1 MLVDRQP
8 KCSRPEL
15 ETLSRFQ
22 PKKVRTVDTALR
34 DSAGLAY
41 ALPVESVLVQQK
53 VSPAFGLTEQE
64 AVLRLKLYGPNTL
77 LTHPERSAVSILAD
91 QIKSPVVWLLA
102 TAAAVAAVFSE
113 WTQAT
118 AILLVLAVNTLIGFF
133 TEFRAVR
140 SMEALRKL
148 GSRSSRVRREGKL
161 KTIPAEQVV
170 PGDIVVLES
179 GDIVTADI
187 RLAEAKTLFCDES
200 TLTGESSPV
209 EKSVDPAP
217 QNAILADR
225 TSMLHKGTAIT
236 RGTGTGVVVATGMAT
251 ELGLTTKLVLEAE
264 PQISPLERKLAEL
277 TGQLVKA
284 TLIVTALIAAAGM
297 ATGRDLVLMI
307 EAGIALAVAAIPEG
321 LPIVATM
328 ALARG
333 MWRMARRN
341 VVVERLAAVET
352 LGATTVICTD
362 KTGTL
367 TENRMTAERLWL
379 PSADYRVDH
388 ENGRI
393 LDASGNKA
401 KLTQSLQRALEVG
414 VLCGTATLKS
424 DDKRGT
430 GDPMELALLR
440 LGQFMKVD
448 REALLLAWPER
459 HEIAFDTKTKM
470 MATAH
475 DRDRSLFVAV
485 KGAPEAVLAVST
497 QIGDGAKTTLGADE
511 REEWLR
517 CAVALAEDG
526 LRVLALAEKS
536 IPSKVPPSYEGL
548 TFLGLVGFRDP
559 PRVEV
564 KQAIADC
571 RQAGIR
577 VVMVTGDHAV
587 TARKIAE
594 GLGIAEPGTGIIIE
608 GRELEALGALGEE
621 ERQRVLA
628 AQVFARVTPGQKL
641 ELVRL
646 YQSAG
651 EVVAMTGDG
660 VNDAPALQSADIGVA
675 MGLRGTEVAREAA
688 DIVLRDDAFGSI
700 VAAIRE
706 GRVIFSNLRRF
717 LVYLL
722 SCNISEVMV
731 VALAVVAGLPL
742 PLLPLQIL
750 FLNLVTDV
758 FPAFALAT
766 GEGEEDVL
774 RRSPRDPRES
784 LLGRP
789 QWLFIAGFGALL
801 TATTLSALII
811 GRYGLGLQGEALVTI
826 SFLTLAFAQLW
837 HVFNMRGRGSGV
849 LRNAVTRNP
858 YVWMATALCTAILLL
873 ALYVPPLAATLQ
885 IVPPDRIGWALILT
899 ASLAPLLLGMTI
911 GAFDTVTKSEEGAA
925 KQSQT

>member
-1 MLVDRQP
+1 V
-8 KCSRPEL
+8 
-15 ETLSRFQ
+15 
-22 PKKVRTVDTALR
+22 
-34 DSAGLAY
+34 AY
-41 ALPVESVLVQQK
+41 ALPAETVLRQQE
-53 VSPAFGLTEQE
+53 VNCAYGLTEQE
-64 AVLRLKLYGPNTL
+64 AALRLKRLGPNTL
-77 LTHPERSAVSILAD
+77 QAHAERTAVSILAD
-91 QIKSPVVWLLA
+91 QLKSPVVWLLSA
-102 TAAAVAAVFSE
+102 AAAVAALFGQ
-113 WTQAT
+113 WTEAT
-118 AILLVLAVNTLIGFF
+118 AIVLVLAINTLIGFL
-133 TEFRAVR
+133 TELRAVR

-161 KTIPAEQVV
+161 ETIAAEEIA

-179 GDIVTADI
+179 GDVVTADI
-187 RLAEAKTLFCDES
+187 RLVQAKNLFCDES
-200 TLTGESSPV
+200 TLTGESTPV
-209 EKSVDPAP
+209 EKGIAP
-217 QNAILADR
+217 VAPNAIIAER

-236 RGTGTGVVVATGMAT
+236 RGTGAGVVVATGMAT
-251 ELGLTTKLVLEAE
+251 ELGLTTRLVIEAE
-264 PQISPLERKLAEL
+264 PDVSPLERKLAQL
-277 TGQLVKA
+277 TGQLIKA
-284 TLIVTALIAAAGM
+284 TLLVTALIAMAGM
-297 ATGRDLVLMI
+297 AAGRDLVLMI
-307 EAGIALAVAAIPEG
+307 KAGIALAVAAIPEG

-352 LGATTVICTD
+352 LGATTLICAD

-367 TENRMTAERLWL
+367 TENRMTAERFWL
-379 PSADYRVDH
+379 PSAHYRIDH
-388 ENGRI
+388 QTGQI
-393 LDASGNKA
+393 LDTWGNKA
-401 KLTQSLQRALEVG
+401 AIDASLQRVLEAA
-414 VLCGTATLKS
+414 VLCGTATLKTNEG
-424 DDKRGT
+424 RGA

-440 LGQFMKVD
+440 LGQIAGLD
-448 REALLLAWPER
+448 REELLAAWPER
-459 HEIAFDTKTKM
+459 HEIAFDTETKM

-475 DRDRSLFVAV
+475 ERDGRLFVAV
-485 KGAPEAVLAVST
+485 KGAPEAVLATATAV
-497 QIGDGAKTTLGADE
+497 GEEAEALGEEE
-511 REEWLR
+511 RAEWLR
-517 CAVALAEDG
+517 RAVALAEDG
-526 LRVLALAEKS
+526 LRVLALAQKT
-536 IPSKVPPSYEGL
+536 IPLEAVPNYGDL
-548 TFLGLVGFRDP
+548 TFLGLIGLLDP

-594 GLGIAEPGTGIIIE
+594 SLGIAEPGAVVIE
-608 GRELEALGALGEE
+608 GRELQALVALGEQ

-628 AQVFARVTPGQKL
+628 AQVFARVTPAQKL
-641 ELVRL
+641 DLVRL

-660 VNDAPALQSADIGVA
+660 VNDAPALQKADIGVA

-706 GRVIFSNLRRF
+706 GRVIFGNLRRF
-717 LVYLL
+717 LTYLL

-766 GEGEEDVL
+766 GEGEADVL
-774 RRSPRDPRES
+774 RRPPRDPREP

-789 QWLFIAGFGALL
+789 QWLFIAGYGALL
-801 TATTLSALII
+801 TASTLAALVI
-811 GRYGLGLQGEALVTI
+811 GSLALGLEGDPLVSI

-837 HVFNMRGRGSGV
+837 HVLNMRGAGSPV
-849 LRNAVTRNP
+849 FRNAVTLNP
-858 YVWMATALCTAILLL
+858 YVWMAVALCVAILLL
-873 ALYVPPLAATLQ
+873 AVYIPLVADALQ
-885 IVPPDRIGWALILT
+885 VVAPDRSGWVLVMA
-899 ASLAPLLLGMTI
+899 ASLAPLLVGMTI
-911 GAFDTVTKSEEGAA
+911 GAVSAGVRRRTVG
-925 KQSQT
+925 

>member
-1 MLVDRQP
+1 V
-8 KCSRPEL
+8 
-15 ETLSRFQ
+15 
-22 PKKVRTVDTALR
+22 
-34 DSAGLAY
+34 AY
-41 ALPVESVLVQQK
+41 ALPAETVLRQQE
-53 VSPAFGLTEQE
+53 VNCAYGLTEQE
-64 AVLRLKLYGPNTL
+64 AALRLKRLGPNTL
-77 LTHPERSAVSILAD
+77 QAHAERTAVSILAD
-91 QIKSPVVWLLA
+91 QLKSPVVWLLSA
-102 TAAAVAAVFSE
+102 AAAVAALFGQ
-113 WTQAT
+113 WTEAT
-118 AILLVLAVNTLIGFF
+118 AIVLVLAINTLIGFL
-133 TEFRAVR
+133 TELRAVR

-161 KTIPAEQVV
+161 ETIAAEEIV

-179 GDIVTADI
+179 GDVVTADI
-187 RLAEAKTLFCDES
+187 RLVQAKNLFCDES
-200 TLTGESSPV
+200 TLTGESTPV
-209 EKSVDPAP
+209 EKGIAP
-217 QNAILADR
+217 VAPNAIIAER

-236 RGTGTGVVVATGMAT
+236 RGTGAGVVVATGMAT
-251 ELGLTTKLVLEAE
+251 ELGLTTRLVIEAE
-264 PQISPLERKLAEL
+264 PDVSPLERKLAQL
-277 TGQLVKA
+277 TGQLIKA
-284 TLIVTALIAAAGM
+284 TLLVTALIAMAGM
-297 ATGRDLVLMI
+297 AAGRDLVLMI
-307 EAGIALAVAAIPEG
+307 KAGIALAVAAIPEG

-352 LGATTVICTD
+352 LGATTLICAD

-367 TENRMTAERLWL
+367 TENRMTAERFWL
-379 PSADYRVDH
+379 PSAHYRIDH
-388 ENGRI
+388 QTGQI
-393 LDASGNKA
+393 LDTWGNKA
-401 KLTQSLQRALEVG
+401 AIDASLQRVLEAA
-414 VLCGTATLKS
+414 VLCGTATLKTNEG
-424 DDKRGT
+424 RGA

-440 LGQFMKVD
+440 LGQIAGLD
-448 REALLLAWPER
+448 REELLAAWPER
-459 HEIAFDTKTKM
+459 HEIAFDTETKM

-475 DRDRSLFVAV
+475 ERDGRLFVAV
-485 KGAPEAVLAVST
+485 KGAPEAVLATATAV
-497 QIGDGAKTTLGADE
+497 GEEAEALGEEE
-511 REEWLR
+511 RAEWLR
-517 CAVALAEDG
+517 RAVALAEDG
-526 LRVLALAEKS
+526 LRVLALAQKT
-536 IPSKVPPSYEGL
+536 IPLEAVPNYGDL
-548 TFLGLVGFRDP
+548 TFLGLIGFLDP

-594 GLGIAEPGTGIIIE
+594 SLGIAEPGAVVIE
-608 GRELEALGALGEE
+608 GRELQALVALGEQ

-628 AQVFARVTPGQKL
+628 AQVFARVTPAQKL
-641 ELVRL
+641 DLVRL

-660 VNDAPALQSADIGVA
+660 VNDAPALQKADIGVA

-706 GRVIFSNLRRF
+706 GRVIFGNLRRF
-717 LVYLL
+717 LTYLL

-766 GEGEEDVL
+766 GEGEADVL
-774 RRSPRDPRES
+774 RRPPRDPREP

-789 QWLFIAGFGALL
+789 QWLFIAGYGALL
-801 TATTLSALII
+801 TASTLAALVI
-811 GRYGLGLQGEALVTI
+811 GSLALGLEGDPLVSI

-837 HVFNMRGRGSGV
+837 HVLNMRGAGSPV
-849 LRNAVTRNP
+849 FRNAVTLNP
-858 YVWMATALCTAILLL
+858 YVWMAVALCVAILLL
-873 ALYVPPLAATLQ
+873 AVYIPLVADALQ
-885 IVPPDRIGWALILT
+885 VVAPDRSGWVLVMA
-899 ASLAPLLLGMTI
+899 ASLAPLLVGMTI
-911 GAFDTVTKSEEGAA
+911 GAVSAGVRRRTVG
-925 KQSQT
+925 

>member
-1 MLVDRQP
+1 MR
-8 KCSRPEL
+8 SE
-15 ETLSRFQ
+15 S
-22 PKKVRTVDTALR
+22 TAIR
-34 DSAGLAY
+34 HSTAPAY
-41 ALPVESVLVQQK
+41 ALPAK
-53 VSPAFGLTEQE
+53 
-64 AVLRLKLYGPNTL
+64 AVLRQQEVSLTSGLSDAEAALRLERYGSNTL
-77 LTHPERSAVSILAD
+77 LTHPERSGLSILGD
-91 QIKSPVVWLLA
+91 QIKGHVVWLLA
-102 TAAAVAAVFSE
+102 AAAAVAAVANE
-113 WTQAT
+113 WAEAT
-118 AILLVLAVNTLIGFF
+118 SILLVLVINTLIGFF
-133 TEFRAVR
+133 TELRAVR

-148 GSRSSRVRREGKL
+148 GSRSSRVRRERKL
-161 KTIPAEQVV
+161 KTIPAEEIV
-170 PGDIVVLES
+170 PGDIAIFET
-179 GDIVTADI
+179 GDIITADV
-187 RLAEAKTLFCDES
+187 RLLEVKNLFCDES
-200 TLTGESSPV
+200 TLTGESSAV
-209 EKSVDPAP
+209 EKSVEPAALD
-217 QNAILADR
+217 AIVADR

-251 ELGLTTKLVLEAE
+251 ELGLTARLVLEAE
-264 PQISPLERKLAEL
+264 ADISPLERKLSEL
-277 TGQLVKA
+277 TKQLVKA

-321 LPIVATM
+321 LPIVTTM

-367 TENRMTAERLWL
+367 TENRMTAERISL
-379 PSADYRVDH
+379 PSGDYRVDH
-388 ENGRI
+388 EKGWI

-401 KLTQSLQRALEVG
+401 ELGPFLRRLLEVG
-414 VLCGTATLKS
+414 VLCGTATLKGGKKS
-424 DDKRGT
+424 DA
-430 GDPMELALLR
+430 GDPIELALLR
-440 LGQFMKVD
+440 VGQLADID
-448 REALLLAWPER
+448 REALLITWPEK
-459 HEIAFDTKTKM
+459 HQIAFDTGTKM

-475 DRDRSLFVAV
+475 DRDRRLFVAV

-497 QIGDGAKTTLGADE
+497 SIAEGAKAGLSTEE
-511 REEWLR
+511 REEWLHR
-517 CAVALAEDG
+517 AAALAEDG
-526 LRVLALAEKS
+526 LRVLALAEKT
-536 IPSKVPPSYEGL
+536 IPAKKLPRYEEL

-559 PRVEV
+559 PRMEV

-594 GLGIAEPGTGIIIE
+594 SVGIVEPGNCILVE
-608 GRELEALGALGEE
+608 GRELEALGALGEQ
-621 ERQRVLA
+621 ERRRVLA
-628 AQVFARVTPGQKL
+628 AQVFARVTPAQKL
-641 ELVRL
+641 ELVLL

-660 VNDAPALQSADIGVA
+660 VNDAPALQRADIGVA

-774 RRSPRDPRES
+774 RLPPRDPREP
-784 LLGRP
+784 LLGSP
-789 QWLFIAGFGALL
+789 QWLFVAGFGALL
-801 TATTLSALII
+801 TASTLSALVI
-811 GRYGLGLQGEALVTI
+811 GRYGLRLQGEALVTV

-849 LRNAVTRNP
+849 LRNAVTSNP
-858 YVWMATALCTAILLL
+858 YVWMAVALCTAILLL
-873 ALYVPPLAATLQ
+873 AIYVPPLAVALQ
-885 IVPPDRIGWALILT
+885 IVPPDLAGWTLVLA
-899 ASLAPLLLGMTI
+899 ASLAPLLLGVMI
-911 GAFDTVTKSEEGAA
+911 GTFGPVIRTKSRG
-925 KQSQT
+925 

>member
-1 MLVDRQP
+1 MLRQQEV
-8 KCSRPEL
+8 SL
-15 ETLSRFQ
+15 TSGLS
-22 PKKVRTVDTALR
+22 DAEAALR
-34 DSAGLAY
+34 L
-41 ALPVESVLVQQK
+41 E
-53 VSPAFGLTEQE
+53 
-64 AVLRLKLYGPNTL
+64 RYGSNTL
-77 LTHPERSAVSILAD
+77 LTHPERSGLSILGD
-91 QIKSPVVWLLA
+91 QIKGHVVWLLA
-102 TAAAVAAVFSE
+102 AAAAVAAVANE
-113 WTQAT
+113 WAEAT
-118 AILLVLAVNTLIGFF
+118 SILLVLVINTLIGFF
-133 TEFRAVR
+133 TELRAVR

-148 GSRSSRVRREGKL
+148 GSRSSRVRRERKL
-161 KTIPAEQVV
+161 KTIPAEEIV
-170 PGDIVVLES
+170 PGDIAIFET
-179 GDIVTADI
+179 GDIITADV
-187 RLAEAKTLFCDES
+187 RLLEVKNLFCDES
-200 TLTGESSPV
+200 TLTGESSAV
-209 EKSVDPAP
+209 EKSVEPAALD
-217 QNAILADR
+217 AIVADR

-251 ELGLTTKLVLEAE
+251 ELGLTARLVLEAE
-264 PQISPLERKLAEL
+264 ADISPLERKLSEL
-277 TGQLVKA
+277 TKQLVKA

-321 LPIVATM
+321 LPIVTTM

-367 TENRMTAERLWL
+367 TENRMTAERISL
-379 PSADYRVDH
+379 PSGDYRVDH
-388 ENGRI
+388 EKGWI

-401 KLTQSLQRALEVG
+401 ELGPFLRRLLEVG
-414 VLCGTATLKS
+414 VLCGTATLKGGKKS
-424 DDKRGT
+424 DA
-430 GDPMELALLR
+430 GDPIELALLR
-440 LGQFMKVD
+440 VGQLADID
-448 REALLLAWPER
+448 REALLITWPEK
-459 HEIAFDTKTKM
+459 HQIAFDTETKM

-475 DRDRSLFVAV
+475 DRDRRLFVAV

-497 QIGDGAKTTLGADE
+497 SIAEGAKAGLSTEE
-511 REEWLR
+511 REEWLHR
-517 CAVALAEDG
+517 AAALAEDG
-526 LRVLALAEKS
+526 LRVLALAEKT
-536 IPSKVPPSYEGL
+536 IPAKKLPRYEEL

-559 PRVEV
+559 PRMEV

-594 GLGIAEPGTGIIIE
+594 SVGIVEPSNCILVE
-608 GRELEALGALGEE
+608 GRELEALGALGEQ
-621 ERQRVLA
+621 ERRRVLA
-628 AQVFARVTPGQKL
+628 AQVFARVTPAQKL
-641 ELVRL
+641 ELVLL

-660 VNDAPALQSADIGVA
+660 VNDAPALQRADIGVA

-774 RRSPRDPRES
+774 RLPPRDPREP
-784 LLGRP
+784 LLGSP
-789 QWLFIAGFGALL
+789 QWLFVAGFGALL
-801 TATTLSALII
+801 TASTLSALVI
-811 GRYGLGLQGEALVTI
+811 GRYGLRLQGEALVTV

-849 LRNAVTRNP
+849 LRNAVTSNP
-858 YVWMATALCTAILLL
+858 YVWMAVALCTAILLL
-873 ALYVPPLAATLQ
+873 AIYVPPLAVALQ
-885 IVPPDRIGWALILT
+885 IVPPDRAGWTLVLA
-899 ASLAPLLLGMTI
+899 ASLAPLLLGVMI
-911 GAFDTVTKSEEGAA
+911 GTFGPLIRTKSRG
-925 KQSQT
+925 

>member
-1 MLVDRQP
+1 V
-8 KCSRPEL
+8 
-15 ETLSRFQ
+15 
-22 PKKVRTVDTALR
+22 
-34 DSAGLAY
+34 AY
-41 ALPVESVLVQQK
+41 ALPAETVLRQQE
-53 VSPAFGLTEQE
+53 VNCAYGLTEQE
-64 AVLRLKLYGPNTL
+64 AALRLKRLGPNTL
-77 LTHPERSAVSILAD
+77 QAHAERTAVSILAD
-91 QIKSPVVWLLA
+91 QLKSPVVWLLSA
-102 TAAAVAAVFSE
+102 AAAVAALFGQ
-113 WTQAT
+113 WTEAT
-118 AILLVLAVNTLIGFF
+118 AIVLVLAINTLIGFL
-133 TEFRAVR
+133 TELRAVR

-161 KTIPAEQVV
+161 ETIAAEEIA

-179 GDIVTADI
+179 GDVVTADI
-187 RLAEAKTLFCDES
+187 RLVQAKNLFCDES
-200 TLTGESSPV
+200 TLTGESTPV
-209 EKSVDPAP
+209 EKGIAP
-217 QNAILADR
+217 VAPNAIIAER

-236 RGTGTGVVVATGMAT
+236 RGTGAGVVVATGMAT
-251 ELGLTTKLVLEAE
+251 ELGLTTRLVIEAE
-264 PQISPLERKLAEL
+264 PDVSPLERKLAQL
-277 TGQLVKA
+277 TGQLIKA
-284 TLIVTALIAAAGM
+284 TLLVTALIAMAGM
-297 ATGRDLVLMI
+297 AAGRDLVLMI
-307 EAGIALAVAAIPEG
+307 KAGIALAVAAIPEG

-352 LGATTVICTD
+352 LGATTLICAD

-367 TENRMTAERLWL
+367 TENRMTAERFWL
-379 PSADYRVDH
+379 PSAHYRIDH
-388 ENGRI
+388 QTGQI
-393 LDASGNKA
+393 LDTWGNKA
-401 KLTQSLQRALEVG
+401 AIDASLQRVLEAA
-414 VLCGTATLKS
+414 VLCGTATLKTNEG
-424 DDKRGT
+424 RGA

-440 LGQFMKVD
+440 LGQIAGLD
-448 REALLLAWPER
+448 REELLAAWPER
-459 HEIAFDTKTKM
+459 HEIAFDTETKM

-475 DRDRSLFVAV
+475 ERDGRLFVAV
-485 KGAPEAVLAVST
+485 KGAPEAVLATATAV
-497 QIGDGAKTTLGADE
+497 GEEAEALGEEE
-511 REEWLR
+511 RAEWLR
-517 CAVALAEDG
+517 RAVALAEDG
-526 LRVLALAEKS
+526 LRVLALAQKT
-536 IPSKVPPSYEGL
+536 IPLEAVPNYGDL
-548 TFLGLVGFRDP
+548 TFLGLIGFLDP

-594 GLGIAEPGTGIIIE
+594 SLGIAEPGAVVIE
-608 GRELEALGALGEE
+608 GRELQALVALGEQ

-628 AQVFARVTPGQKL
+628 ALVFARVTPAQKL
-641 ELVRL
+641 DLVRL

-660 VNDAPALQSADIGVA
+660 VNDAPALQKADIGVA

-706 GRVIFSNLRRF
+706 GRVIFGNLRRF
-717 LVYLL
+717 LTYLL

-766 GEGEEDVL
+766 GEGEADVL
-774 RRSPRDPRES
+774 RRPPRDPREP

-789 QWLFIAGFGALL
+789 QWLFIAGYGALL
-801 TATTLSALII
+801 TASTLAALVI
-811 GRYGLGLQGEALVTI
+811 GSLALGLEGDPLVSI

-837 HVFNMRGRGSGV
+837 HVLNMRGAGSPV
-849 LRNAVTRNP
+849 FRNAVTLNP
-858 YVWMATALCTAILLL
+858 YVWMAVALCVAILLL
-873 ALYVPPLAATLQ
+873 AVYIPLVADALQ
-885 IVPPDRIGWALILT
+885 VVAPDRSGWVLVMA
-899 ASLAPLLLGMTI
+899 ASLAPLLVGMTI
-911 GAFDTVTKSEEGAA
+911 GAVSAGVRRRTVG
-925 KQSQT
+925 

>member
-1 MLVDRQP
+1 MTS
-8 KCSRPEL
+8 K
-15 ETLSRFQ
+15 
-22 PKKVRTVDTALR
+22 DTAVS
-34 DSAGLAY
+34 DSAGPAY
-41 ALPVESVLVQQK
+41 ALPADTVLRQQQ
-53 VSPAFGLTEQE
+53 VALAHGITEQE
-64 AVLRLKLYGPNTL
+64 AVLRLKRHGPNTL
-77 LTHPERSAVSILAD
+77 LTHPKGSAVAILAD

-113 WTQAT
+113 WTEAT
-118 AILLVLAVNTLIGFF
+118 AILLVLAINTLIGFF

-161 KTIPAEQVV
+161 KTISAEQVV

-187 RLAEAKTLFCDES
+187 RLAEAKNLFCDES

-209 EKSVDPAP
+209 EKSVRPAAP
-217 QNAILADR
+217 GAIVADR

-236 RGTGTGVVVATGMAT
+236 RGMGAGVVVATGMTT
-251 ELGLTTKLVLEAE
+251 ELGLTTRLVLEAE
-264 PQISPLERKLAEL
+264 SDISPLERKLAQL

-297 ATGRDLVLMI
+297 VTGRDLVLMI

-379 PSADYRVDH
+379 PSADYRLDH
-388 ENGRI
+388 GKGCI

-401 KLTQSLQRALEVG
+401 ELDLPLRRLLEVG
-414 VLCGTATLKS
+414 VLCGTATLKGTEE
-424 DDKRGT
+424 RGA

-440 LGQFMKVD
+440 LGQLVKID
-448 REALLLAWPER
+448 REALLIGWPEQ
-459 HEIAFDTKTKM
+459 HEISFDTETKM

-475 DRDRSLFVAV
+475 DREGCLFVAV

-497 QIGDGAKTTLGADE
+497 AIGEGAKAALGTEE

-517 CAVALAEDG
+517 RASALAEDG
-526 LRVLALAEKS
+526 LRVLALAEKT
-536 IPSKVPPSYEGL
+536 IPAKALPSYEEL

-577 VVMVTGDHAV
+577 VVMVTGDHLV

-594 GLGIAEPGTGIIIE
+594 ALGIAEPGTSIMVE
-608 GRELEALGALGEE
+608 GRELEALGALGEQ

-628 AQVFARVTPGQKL
+628 AQVFARVTPAQKL
-641 ELVRL
+641 ELVML
-646 YQSAG
+646 YQNAG

-660 VNDAPALQSADIGVA
+660 VNDAPALQRADIGVA

-774 RRSPRDPRES
+774 RRPPRDPREP

-801 TATTLSALII
+801 TASTISALVI
-811 GRYGLGLQGEALVTI
+811 GRYGLGLQGEALVTV

-849 LRNAVTRNP
+849 FRNAVTGNP
-858 YVWMATALCTAILLL
+858 YVWAAVALCIAILLL
-873 ALYVPPLAATLQ
+873 AVYVPPLAATLQ
-885 IVPPDRIGWALILT
+885 IVPPDRAGWTLVLA
-899 ASLAPLLLGMTI
+899 ASLAPLLLGMMI
-911 GAFDTVTKSEEGAA
+911 GTFSAAMSRKSPG
-925 KQSQT
+925 